1 MNHINEINQNLDKL
15 LLKLNSFN
23 KTYYQVILVVIA
35 NDTNDY
41 YCEMMKN
48 YWIPFINYI
57 KNHKLSIKIF
67 MVFGQNLKNIQI
79 NSDDIIIANTGEGH
93 IPQILQKTIF
103 AFEYIY
109 TNFDFKHLIR
119 TNLSSFFKSDKIL
132 ELSNN
137 LDSYD
142 VYTGVSGKDFV
153 SGAGFWLS
161 KNTILYLLK
170 NKKKLQF
177 NLIDDRAISEIL
189 YTKFYKKTINIR
201 QDLIEYDILKIDKNI
216 LHKYNSYHIRI
227 KSNNRHN
234 DATIMKLFFEFNYK

>member
-1 MNHINEINQNLDKL
+1 MNQINQNLDNL
-15 LLKLNSFN
+15 LIKLNCLN
-23 KTYYQVILVVIA
+23 KSYYQVILVVIA

-57 KNHKLSIKIF
+57 KKHKLSIKIF
-67 MVFGQNLKNIQI
+67 MLFGQKLKNIQI
-79 NSDDIIIANTGEGH
+79 DSEDIIIANTGEGH

-103 AFEYIY
+103 ALEYIY
-109 TNFDFKHLIR
+109 KNFDFKHLIR
-119 TNLSSFFKSDKIL
+119 TNLSSFFRSDKIL
-132 ELSNN
+132 DLSYN
-137 LDSYD
+137 LESYD
-142 VYTGVSGKDFV
+142 IYTGVSGKGFV

-161 KNTILYLLK
+161 TNTISYLLK
-170 NKKKLQF
+170 YKEKLNF
-177 NLIDDRAISEIL
+177 NLIDDSAISEIL

-201 QDLIEYDILKIDKNI
+201 QDLTDYDIFKMDKNI

-234 DATIMKLFFEFNYK
+234 DAMIMKLFFEYYYE